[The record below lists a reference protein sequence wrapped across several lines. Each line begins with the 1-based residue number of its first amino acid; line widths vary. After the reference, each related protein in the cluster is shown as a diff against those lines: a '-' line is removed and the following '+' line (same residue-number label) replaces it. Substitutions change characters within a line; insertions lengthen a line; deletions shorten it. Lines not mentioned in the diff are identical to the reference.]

1 MHHLEH
7 LNRSRTTSISRV
19 MEKYLISSTY
29 THNTSQHKQ
38 TTLAAVLSD
47 RKYMWAASTA
57 HNKKWN
63 TRMGEKSQVNSDDNF
78 DWAYTHFFSLRCI
91 FAALLLTV
99 LSESGINLVTFISR
113 NHIKNHHK
121 LSASE
126 LNDISRQV
134 KLHTRLPLTT
144 LERSIG
150 SSTMKKFHRISGA
163 FFLLRTKLYQTIT
176 CSLYCMHQPRG
187 RDLEIF
193 YTLTKPRITT

>member
-57 HNKKWN
+57 YNKKWN
-63 TRMGEKSQVNSDDNF
+63 TRMGENHMWTATTTSTEPTHTFSHF
-78 DWAYTHFFSLRCI
+78 DAFLL
-91 FAALLLTV
+91 LLLTV
-99 LSESGINLVTFISR
+99 FLSESGINLVTFISR

-121 LSASE
+121 PNTCQASWMTFHAKSNFT
-126 LNDISRQV
+126 LDCRW
-134 KLHTRLPLTT
+134 LH
-144 LERSIG
+144 
-150 SSTMKKFHRISGA
+150 
-163 FFLLRTKLYQTIT
+163 
-176 CSLYCMHQPRG
+176 
-187 RDLEIF
+187 
-193 YTLTKPRITT
+193 